1 MKKRLL
7 SAILSFCM
15 LLTMAP
21 TVAFAAD
28 GDDGAAPQINSVLEG
43 SCGAEGDNVTWK
55 LTENDDSL
63 YCVAHNTTWRFYDN
77 ADNGGD
83 KVQAYTLTIDGEGAM
98 ADYGRNTTPWSLKL
112 AENLNADPSKSNTV
126 SDYCSPRITRIE
138 FAAGSNVTYIG
149 AHAFRSTSISSI
161 AIPDSVKS
169 IGAYA
174 FIMCRH
180 LTSITANKLS
190 DRKFYAE
197 NDVLYEDYTEN
208 GQSGVA
214 LRFFPL
220 AKWHDAYTIDSRVTA
235 IGSNSMQQAEITSV
249 TIPAT
254 VRSINSFAFN
264 SSEITS
270 ATFEGTPSFGTEFE
284 NGTVGSGIF
293 SNCTKLT
300 TINDFPQN
308 AKVLPASLFSGAVS
322 LTHFEIPA
330 SVTEIGDTVFS
341 NTGIT
346 EITIPSGVSK
356 IGSRVFST
364 SVPEDE
370 SEGAVR
376 SSVKVT
382 FEKGSKLTSIGLA
395 CFAGLNDYTAF
406 FAPEDEAAYGAF
418 AQAGYHVSLAG
429 RELPQDNTFVYGW
442 VDENSVQII
451 GLTDAGKKKAD
462 ITIPDTV
469 VSGERSYQVVGIGDS
484 VFAGTSNRD
493 ANTTL
498 TSVKLG
504 ANLKYI
510 SSNAFKYC
518 THLTNVDF
526 SKAVKLE
533 RIGSNAF
540 YDTNAITGWDLS
552 ACEKLTTVDTGAFN
566 YTKTSITIKLPANI
580 TSWGN
585 NVINNKAMT
594 VHAAASSKTFKT
606 LVAALNAGNDKF
618 TFAGESGNA
627 GKFTYE
633 SRYENGAFIV
643 TITGFADNVTDDKK
657 ATVEIPDTITVDSAT
672 MAVTAVADKAFA
684 KDYNKIKTVTI
695 GANVATIGNQAF
707 AAEQGQ
713 ATTLESVTFKD
724 GVPVSIRTRAF
735 QKYGSSFKTFDAGN
749 RKVALGD
756 NVFLDDRGLTYVNI
770 SNATSLGK
778 GVFYNLNSAS
788 TNGTLVINGA
798 ATCDALTFKN
808 STGSDNTDNS
818 LSKMTVYVV
827 GDNGNAGATTKALE
841 NAGVN
846 ILCLSDGGTFPAGT
860 SFEANKLAEPSKTGY
875 TFDGWYSSS
884 NFDEETKL
892 TDNNHPV
899 TGTTYYAKWT
909 MTNSIILSSDAKD
922 AVVTY
927 GTSVVTLT
935 TAPTSSQWTYTWYKD
950 ADGDQVLDPTKDTKI
965 GKNGNTLALKNVSDS
980 GTYWV
985 VVSDGKNNNATSNKV
1000 TVTIVKAD
1008 GNASVSLSGWIY
1020 GETASEPVPTSD
1032 TNGISKVTYQYKV
1045 KDAADTTYSDTLP
1058 TNAGDYTVKAT
1069 FAATDNYNEV
1079 TATADFTIA
1088 KATPAVVIS
1097 AAPSTLTGG
1106 GSVELTVSGVPTEG
1120 QLAVTCDNDITVNEK
1135 DGKYTAALPNE
1146 TKDYT
1151 FKADY
1156 TGTNLYNN
1164 ASDTCVVSVTYK
1176 GSSHHSSSTSNTVS
1190 ASTASNGKVSLDK
1203 STAKKGNTVTVTVTP
1218 DAGYQLDKLT
1228 ITDAKGKTVDVTK
1241 KSDGKYTFTMPDSKV
1256 TITPTFSKIEDTK
1269 PSKNGFDDVASSDW
1283 FADAV
1288 KYVSDKGLMSGTGS
1302 DKFAPSATTTRA
1314 MLMTVL
1320 ARYAGEDTTGG
1331 ATWYEKG
1338 MNWAK
1343 ANGVSDGTHPTVNI
1357 TREQLVTMLYRYAG
1371 SPKANGSLN
1380 SFSDAA
1386 SVSSYAVNAMQW
1398 AVANGIVNGSNGKL
1412 NPQNNATRAQVA
1424 AILMRFCE
1432 MGK

>member
-21 TVAFAAD
+21 TVAFAAE
-28 GDDGAAPQINSVLEG
+28 DDEAANTISLADATETSG
-43 SCGAEGDNVTWK
+43 TCGAEGDNVTWK
-55 LTENDDSL
+55 LTENDNSL
-63 YCVAHNTTWRFYDN
+63 YCVEGDTTWRFYDN

-98 ADYGRNTTPWSLKL
+98 ADYGRNTTPWGLKL
-112 AENLNADPSKSNTV
+112 AENLNANTSKSNTV
-126 SDYCSPRITRIE
+126 SDYCSPHITRIE
-138 FAAGSNVTYIG
+138 FAAGSKVTYIG
-149 AHAFRSTSISSI
+149 AHAFRSTSTSSI

-293 SNCTKLT
+293 SNCKKLT
-300 TINDFPQN
+300 TINNFPQN
-308 AKVLPASLFSGAVS
+308 AEVLPASLFGGAVN
-322 LTHFEIPA
+322 LKQFEIPA
-330 SVTEIGDTVFS
+330 SVKEIGDTAFS

-364 SVPEDE
+364 SDSKDE
-370 SEGAVR
+370 NGSAVR

-382 FEKGSKLTSIGLA
+382 FANGSQLTSIGSA
-395 CFAGLNDYTAF
+395 CFMALNDYTAI
-406 FAPEDEAAYGAF
+406 FAPEDETAYGAF

-429 RELPQDNTFVYGW
+429 RELPQDNTFVYSW

-451 GLTDAGKKKAD
+451 GLTDAGKKQAD
-462 ITIPDTV
+462 ITIPDTA
-469 VSGERSYQVVGIGDS
+469 VSGEQSYQVVGIGDS
-484 VFAGTSNRD
+484 VFAGTSNKN
-493 ANTTL
+493 ANITL
-498 TSVKLG
+498 KSVKLG

-510 SSNAFKYC
+510 SSAVFKYC
-518 THLTNVDF
+518 THLTTVDF
-526 SKAVKLE
+526 SKAVNLE

-540 YDTNAITGWDLS
+540 YDTSAVTGWDLS

-585 NVINNKAMT
+585 NVIYNKAMT
-594 VHAAASSKTFKT
+594 VHAAASSETLKT
-606 LVAALNAGNDKF
+606 LVAVLNAKNDTF

-643 TITGFADNVTDDKK
+643 TITGFAANVTDDEK
-657 ATVEIPDTITVDSAT
+657 ATVEIPDTITVDGAA
-672 MAVTAVADKAFA
+672 MAVTAVADKAFE

-707 AAEQGQ
+707 AAEQGK

-724 GVPVSIRTRAF
+724 GVPVSIGTRAF
-735 QKYGSSFKTFDAGN
+735 QKYVSSFKTFDAGN
-749 RKVALGD
+749 REIALGD

-884 NFDEETKL
+884 NFAKGTKL

-909 MTNSIILSSDAKD
+909 MTNSITLRSNAKD

-927 GTSVVTLT
+927 GTPVTLT

-950 ADGDQVLDPTKDTKI
+950 GNNVLDTTKDTNI
-965 GKNGNTLALKNVSDS
+965 DNNGNTLVLKNVSDS

-985 VVSDGKNNNATSNKV
+985 VVSDGKDNATSNKV

-1008 GNASVSLSGWIY
+1008 GTASVSLSDWTY
-1020 GETASEPVPTSD
+1020 GETASKPVPTSK
-1032 TNGISKVTYQYKV
+1032 TNGINNVTYQYKV
-1045 KDAADTTYSDTLP
+1045 KSADDTTYSDTLP
-1058 TNAGDYTVKAT
+1058 INAGDYTVKAT

-1088 KATPAVVIS
+1088 KATPAVAIS

-1120 QLAVTCDNDITVNEK
+1120 QLAVTCDNDITVTEK

-1156 TGTNLYNN
+1156 TGTDLYNN

-1203 STAKKGNTVTVTVTP
+1203 STAKKGDTVTVTVTP
-1218 DAGYQLDKLT
+1218 NAGYQLDKLT

-1256 TITPTFSKIEDTK
+1256 TITPTFSKIEDVK

-1288 KYVSDKGLMSGTGS
+1288 KYVADKGLMNGTDDNQFS
-1302 DKFAPSATTTRA
+1302 PNASTTRG

-1331 ATWYEKG
+1331 ATWYEKS
-1338 MNWAK
+1338 MEWAK
-1343 ANGVSDGTHPTVNI
+1343 AKGVSDGTNPNANI

-1371 SPKANGSLN
+1371 SPKADGKLD

-1386 SVSSYAVNAMQW
+1386 SVSTYAADAMQW

-1412 NPQNNATRAQVA
+1412 NPQDNATRAEVA

-1432 MGK
+1432 MSK